1 VSHKR
6 LVWQEISE
14 LAARLTRQGSLD
26 GTGLSELGQ
35 QLSKLGKVQFK
46 ANTLLEAQVEQQKET
61 LSTLQK
67 TIARQDELLAA
78 LAGRQQ
84 EAIEAAR
91 RDLVLAMLPVLDG
104 LEAALENGQRQIP
117 RLQAADAQATLAAW
131 LDGLRLA
138 RDRMLEVLAQAEIE
152 PIPAVGH
159 SFDPHLHV
167 AAGVDTSGRAPAGM
181 IVAEDRRGYRS
192 PSGVLRYAEVI
203 VSRSAD
209 MNSNSQIS
217 SSQKVS

>member
-14 LAARLTRQGSLD
+14 LAARLTRQDAPD
-26 GTGLSELGQ
+26 GASLSELGQ

-46 ANTLLEAQVEQQKET
+46 ANTLLEAQVEQQKEA
-61 LSTLQK
+61 LSALQK
-67 TIARQDELLAA
+67 SVARQDELLAG

-84 EAIEAAR
+84 EAIEATR
-91 RDLVLAMLPVLDG
+91 RDMVLAMLPVLDG
-104 LEAALENGQRQIP
+104 LDAALENGQRQIP

-138 RDRMLEVLAQAEIE
+138 RDRMLEVLAQAQIE

-159 SFDPHLHV
+159 AFDPHLHV
-167 AAGVDTSGRAPAGM
+167 AAGVDTSGAAPAGT

-192 PSGVLRYAEVI
+192 PAGVLRYAEVI
-203 VSRSAD
+203 VSRPTGV
-209 MNSNSQIS
+209 NSNSENS
-217 SSQKVS
+217 NPQKDS

>member
-6 LVWQEISE
+6 LVWQEISD

-138 RDRMLEVLAQAEIE
+138 RDRMLEMLAQAEIE

-203 VSRSAD
+203 VSRPAD
-209 MNSNSQIS
+209 MNSHTQIS